1 MDIFE
6 NRRNTNKKMQE
17 KIIMEILVCIK
28 QVPDD
33 SVEIS
38 LDEATGK
45 PALDGVTPVVNAFD
59 TYAEEM
65 AVRLKEA
72 VAESEVTVVSIGD
85 DSVKNSLKNCL
96 AVGADHAYLVKCDE
110 AENLDGAAVAKV
122 LAKAKADIEAAEGKT
137 FDLIFCGKEST
148 DYAASQTG
156 LLLAAEL
163 NVPAVANVVA
173 VETADGTAKIR
184 QETEIG
190 YNEVEASMPCVV
202 TIQKPNYDPRYPTI
216 KSKMAARKKPIGE
229 LEVGEIPESS
239 MEVVKVYAP
248 AKRQAGVK
256 IKAESP
262 EESVAQAMKLIADAK
277 VL

>member
-1 MDIFE
+1 
-6 NRRNTNKKMQE
+6 
-17 KIIMEILVCIK
+17 MEILVCIK

-110 AENLDGAAVAKV
+110 VRQLRKFSQKQKQTLKLQKERHLILSFAEKNP
-122 LAKAKADIEAAEGKT
+122 
-137 FDLIFCGKEST
+137 LI
-148 DYAASQTG
+148 
-156 LLLAAEL
+156 
-163 NVPAVANVVA
+163 
-173 VETADGTAKIR
+173 
-184 QETEIG
+184 
-190 YNEVEASMPCVV
+190 M
-202 TIQKPNYDPRYPTI
+202 
-216 KSKMAARKKPIGE
+216 
-229 LEVGEIPESS
+229 
-239 MEVVKVYAP
+239 
-248 AKRQAGVK
+248 RQARRVCCWQQ
-256 IKAESP
+256 S
-262 EESVAQAMKLIADAK
+262 
-277 VL
+277 

>member
-184 QETEIG
+184 QETETG

-216 KSKMAARKKPIGE
+216 KSKMVARKKPIGE